1 MPRAT
6 MTRLDKGGS
15 PVGTSLTVS
24 FNPKELTFSRSITW
38 NPKKSPKTDQ
48 PEVEFGGGSAA
59 SLKLQLLFDTY
70 VTTKEDG
77 TPVEVEPSKI
87 EDVRKKYLNYLY
99 QWTRVDK
106 DLKEPKSQKGRPP
119 EVRFEWGE
127 IIFEGVIQS
136 ISQRLTL
143 FLPNGRPVRAVV
155 DLTMTES
162 RDAKLFDIGWPWRR
176 ARVGGARGRHA
187 AVDRLPGIQ
196 RRNRMAR
203 HCRCERPHTG
213 QAARARYR
221 AGDSQC
227 LAPAPC
233 SRSFT

>member
-162 RDAKLFDIGWPWRR
+162 RDAKLFEKQNPTSGGLGGERVWVVREGDTLPWIAYREYNDATEWRAIADANGLTQVRR
-176 ARVGGARGRHA
+176 LV
-187 AVDRLPGIQ
+187 PGTALVI
-196 RRNRMAR
+196 
-203 HCRCERPHTG
+203 P
-213 QAARARYR
+213 
-221 AGDSQC
+221 SV
-227 LAPAPC
+227 
-233 SRSFT
+233 